1 MSQSIRLRGMTFFI
15 LPIAIIVCGACG
27 KPDARANAADPNA
40 PAVVKAPPPLLPA
53 DTAKKPPPPPL
64 IPDDEVRTKLSTLYA
79 LAGAGLSFVD
89 PRLITAA
96 YAPEAQLTTPNGT
109 FTGTQAILKEY
120 RSFAMDGSVKDFQ
133 RQSARAKIVDSTVVD
148 TGAYAVTRQHG
159 GATTTEVGAY
169 AAEWRIHAPPMEWV
183 MTKDH
188 LYPAK
193 KKASK

>member
-1 MSQSIRLRGMTFFI
+1 MSQSIRLRGMTLLI
-15 LPIAIIVCGACG
+15 VPIALIACG

-40 PAVVKAPPPLLPA
+40 PAVVKAPPPILPA

-64 IPDDEVRTKLSTLYA
+64 IPDDEVRTKLGSLYA

-89 PRLITAA
+89 PKLIVAA
-96 YAPEAQLTTPNGT
+96 YAPTARLTTPNGT

-120 RSFAMDGSVKDFQ
+120 QSFGMDGSVKDFQ
-133 RQSARAKIVDSTVVD
+133 RQSAKATIVDSTVVD
-148 TGAYAVTRQHG
+148 SGVYAVTRQRG
-159 GATTTEVGAY
+159 GAKTMEMGAY
-169 AAEWRIHAPPMEWV
+169 AAEWRIQPAPLDWV

-193 KKASK
+193 KKATK

>member
-1 MSQSIRLRGMTFFI
+1 MMQSARWRGMA
-15 LPIAIIVCGACG
+15 LPILCLVITACS

-40 PAVVKAPPPLLPA
+40 PAVIKAPPPILA
-53 DTAKKPPPPPL
+53 SDTAKKEVPPL
-64 IPDDEVRTKLSTLYA
+64 IEDGELRTQLSKLYA

-89 PRLITAA
+89 PKLISAA
-96 YAPEAQLTTPNGT
+96 YAPTAQLTTPNGT

-120 RSFAMDGSVKDFQ
+120 QSFGMDGSVKDFQ
-133 RQSARAKIVDSTVVD
+133 RQSAKRTIVDSTVVD
-148 TGAYAVTRQHG
+148 SGAYLVVRQR
-159 GATTTEVGAY
+159 AKAAAITEQGAY

-193 KKASK
+193 KKATK